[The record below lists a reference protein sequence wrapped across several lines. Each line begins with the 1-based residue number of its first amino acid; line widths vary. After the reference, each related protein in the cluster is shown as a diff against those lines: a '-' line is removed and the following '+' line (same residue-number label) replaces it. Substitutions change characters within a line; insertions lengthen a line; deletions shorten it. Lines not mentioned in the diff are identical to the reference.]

1 MAKCTDTVLIDEIS
15 IERSFTSMPEPIRQ
29 QMPMTLLPQSLSFVL
44 PLAMFAFVSSVTP
57 GPNNVMLTASGA
69 TFGYRRSVPH
79 MLGICL
85 GVVVMVLLIG
95 AGLGKL
101 FETEPRIY
109 TLLKYVGAAYL
120 IWLAWKIARAGNVD
134 QGQSGSRPFSFWQA
148 AAFQWVNPKAWIMAV
163 GVVATYTPREGFFVN
178 LMLSAL
184 VLGLVN
190 YPSISVWTLFGST
203 VGRALRTPQAL
214 RTFNGVMAG
223 LLLLSLVPIFA
234 EHI

>member
-1 MAKCTDTVLIDEIS
+1 
-15 IERSFTSMPEPIRQ
+15 
-29 QMPMTLLPQSLSFVL
+29 MPMLPESLSFVL
-44 PLAMFAFVSSVTP
+44 PLALFALVSSITP

-95 AGLGKL
+95 AGLGQV
-101 FETEPRIY
+101 FEAEPRIY

-120 IWLAWKIARAGNVD
+120 VWLAWKIARAGSVD
-134 QGQSGSRPFSFWQA
+134 QGQSGQRPFGFWQA
-148 AAFQWVNPKAWIMAV
+148 AAFQWVNPKAWIMAI
-163 GVVATYTPREGFFVN
+163 GVVATYTPREGFFTN
-178 LMLSAL
+178 LLLSAL
-184 VLGLVN
+184 VLGLIN

-203 VGRALRTPQAL
+203 VGRALRTPKAL

-223 LLLLSLVPIFA
+223 LLLLSLVSIFV
-234 EHI
+234 EHA

>member
-1 MAKCTDTVLIDEIS
+1 MAKCTDTVLIDELS
-15 IERSFTSMPEPIRQ
+15 IERSFTSMPEPICQ

-120 IWLAWKIARAGNVD
+120 IWLAWKVARAGNVD

>member
-1 MAKCTDTVLIDEIS
+1 M
-15 IERSFTSMPEPIRQ
+15 F
-29 QMPMTLLPQSLSFVL
+29 SLSLHPESTSFLL

-101 FETEPRIY
+101 FEAQPQIY
-109 TLLKYVGAAYL
+109 TLLKYAGAAYL
-120 IWLAWKIARAGNVD
+120 IWLAWKIAGASGVD
-134 QGQSGSRPFSFWQA
+134 RGQSGPQPFRFWQA
-148 AAFQWVNPKAWIMAV
+148 AAFQWVNPKAWIMAI
-163 GVVATYTPREGFFVN
+163 GVVATYTPREGFFAN
-178 LMLSAL
+178 LILSAL

-203 VGRALRTPQAL
+203 VGRALRTPRAL

-223 LLLLSLVPIFA
+223 LLLLSLWPLVA
-234 EHI
+234 EHV

>member
-1 MAKCTDTVLIDEIS
+1 
-15 IERSFTSMPEPIRQ
+15 
-29 QMPMTLLPQSLSFVL
+29 MPMLPESLSFVL
-44 PLAMFAFVSSVTP
+44 PLALFALVSSITP

-95 AGLGKL
+95 AGLGQV
-101 FETEPRIY
+101 FEAEPRIY

-120 IWLAWKIARAGNVD
+120 VWLAWKIARAGGVD
-134 QGQSGSRPFSFWQA
+134 QGQSGKQPFSFWQA
-148 AAFQWVNPKAWIMAV
+148 AAFQWVNPKAWIMSI
-163 GVVATYTPREGFFVN
+163 GIVATYTPRDGFFSN

-184 VLGLVN
+184 VMGAIN
-190 YPSISVWTLFGST
+190 FPSISVWTLFGST

-214 RTFNGVMAG
+214 RIFNGVMAG
-223 LLLLSLVPIFA
+223 LLLLSLVPIFV
-234 EHI
+234 ETV

>member
-1 MAKCTDTVLIDEIS
+1 
-15 IERSFTSMPEPIRQ
+15 MPF
-29 QMPMTLLPQSLSFVL
+29 LPDSAAFIL

-85 GVVVMVLLIG
+85 GVVLMVLLIG
-95 AGLGKL
+95 AGLDKL
-101 FETEPRIY
+101 FEAEPRIY

-120 IWLAWKIARAGNVD
+120 IWLAWKIARSSSVD
-134 QGQSGSRPFSFWQA
+134 QGQSGNQPLSFWQA

-178 LMLSAL
+178 LLLSAL
-184 VLGLVN
+184 VLGIIN
-190 YPSISVWTLFGST
+190 YPSISIWTLFGSS

-214 RTFNGVMAG
+214 RIFNGVMAG
-223 LLLLSLVPIFA
+223 LLLLSLVPIFM
-234 EHI
+234 EHV

>member
-1 MAKCTDTVLIDEIS
+1 
-15 IERSFTSMPEPIRQ
+15 MPF
-29 QMPMTLLPQSLSFVL
+29 LPDSTAFIL

-69 TFGYRRSVPH
+69 SFGYRRSIPH

-95 AGLGKL
+95 TGLGKL
-101 FETEPRIY
+101 FEAEPRIY

-120 IWLAWKIARAGNVD
+120 IWLAWKIARSASVD
-134 QGQSGSRPFSFWQA
+134 QGQSGNRPLSFLQA

-178 LMLSAL
+178 LVLSAL

-190 YPSISVWTLFGST
+190 YPSISVWT
-203 VGRALRTPQAL
+203 
-214 RTFNGVMAG
+214 
-223 LLLLSLVPIFA
+223 
-234 EHI
+234 

>member
-1 MAKCTDTVLIDEIS
+1 
-15 IERSFTSMPEPIRQ
+15 
-29 QMPMTLLPQSLSFVL
+29 MTLLPQSLSFVL

-85 GVVVMVLLIG
+85 GVIVMVLLIG

-120 IWLAWKIARAGNVD
+120 IWLAWKIARAGNID
-134 QGQSGSRPFSFWQA
+134 QGQSGSRPLSFWQA

-234 EHI
+234 EHV

>member
-1 MAKCTDTVLIDEIS
+1 
-15 IERSFTSMPEPIRQ
+15 
-29 QMPMTLLPQSLSFVL
+29 MPMLPESLSFVL

-69 TFGYRRSVPH
+69 TFGYRRSMPH
-79 MLGICL
+79 MLGICM
-85 GVVVMVLLIG
+85 GVVIMVLLIG

-101 FETEPRIY
+101 FEAEPRIY

-120 IWLAWKIARAGNVD
+120 VWLAWKIARAGGVD
-134 QGQSGSRPFSFWQA
+134 QGQSGKHPFSFWQA
-148 AAFQWVNPKAWIMAV
+148 AAFQWVNPKAWIMAI
-163 GVVATYTPREGFFVN
+163 GIVATYTPRDDFFSN

-184 VLGLVN
+184 VMGVIN
-190 YPSISVWTLFGST
+190 FPSISVWTLFGST

-223 LLLLSLVPIFA
+223 LLLLSLVPIFM
-234 EHI
+234 EPV

>member
-1 MAKCTDTVLIDEIS
+1 
-15 IERSFTSMPEPIRQ
+15 MPA
-29 QMPMTLLPQSLSFVL
+29 MFSLSLHPESTSFLL

-101 FETEPRIY
+101 FEAQPQIY
-109 TLLKYVGAAYL
+109 TLLKYAGAAYL
-120 IWLAWKIARAGNVD
+120 IWLAWKIAGASGVD
-134 QGQSGSRPFSFWQA
+134 RGQSGHQPFSFWQA
-148 AAFQWVNPKAWIMAV
+148 AAFQWVNPKAWIMAI
-163 GVVATYTPREGFFVN
+163 GVVATYTPREGFFAN
-178 LMLSAL
+178 LILSAL

-203 VGRALRTPQAL
+203 VGRALRTPRAL

-223 LLLLSLVPIFA
+223 LLLLSLWPLVA
-234 EHI
+234 EHM